1 MDTPSLSPAG
11 VSSPSPPPLDTR
23 LTDQLTEL
31 TGPEK
36 RRREVEQSKRKRYAG
51 ESFNWSIM

>member
-1 MDTPSLSPAG
+1 MDTPTLSPAG
-11 VSSPSPPPLDTR
+11 VSSPLPPPLDTR

-31 TGPEK
+31 MGPEK
-36 RRREVEQSKRKRYAG
+36 RRREVEQDKRKRYAG

>member
-36 RRREVEQSKRKRYAG
+36 RRREVE
-51 ESFNWSIM
+51 